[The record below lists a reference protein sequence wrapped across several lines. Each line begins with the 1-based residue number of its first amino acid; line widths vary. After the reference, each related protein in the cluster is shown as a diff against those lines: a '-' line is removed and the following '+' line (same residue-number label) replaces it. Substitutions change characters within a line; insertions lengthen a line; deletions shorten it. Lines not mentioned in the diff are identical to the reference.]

1 MSNCYNIPVT
11 LLNRGILVDEL
22 HYGPFSR
29 YWWHQS
35 FDNEVLPIRVGQRI
49 TIHLNGHDFYV
60 KIVRVNK
67 ESSHIPTYICETG
80 TMCSAK
86 EINPTN
92 AISS

>member
-1 MSNCYNIPVT
+1 M
-11 LLNRGILVDEL
+11 
-22 HYGPFSR
+22 
-29 YWWHQS
+29 
-35 FDNEVLPIRVGQRI
+35 

-92 AISS
+92 AISD